1 MISQVLSAQGSENR
15 WVNGPVCESWVRNAI
30 CCPFV
35 PLSSNSQVT
44 SESAFPLF
52 FEDCGKMAD
61 NDNRKPA
68 DREETWE
75 SLGDIIARLLREI
88 AQKRGAA

>member
-1 MISQVLSAQGSENR
+1 MTGQALSLQAVQILWKKRSF
-15 WVNGPVCESWVRNAI
+15 CESRVRNTI
-30 CCPFV
+30 CFPFV
-35 PLSSNSQVT
+35 LLSSNSQAT

-68 DREETWE
+68 EREETWE
-75 SLGDIIARLLREI
+75 SLGEIVARLLREI